1 MFWMQRLNQQMV
13 WQPTFQ
19 VIWLTLL
26 CRELGSS
33 ISSILMH
40 ITYGWSWS
48 HEHPY
53 KPMTWCLLGLLGALC
68 WSRCHGG
75 KWPVGTHSGAAG
87 ASPMALSPSKKTWV
101 NLRGSTSR
109 RRMNAWHG
117 PLRGHLA
124 VELLVLVVSVNWF
137 SLCPRIYVLELGF
150 KQLFTTKTSWL
161 EIRRMSFQVW
171 QIRVFPTTHFLL

>member
-1 MFWMQRLNQQMV
+1 
-13 WQPTFQ
+13 
-19 VIWLTLL
+19 
-26 CRELGSS
+26 
-33 ISSILMH
+33 
-40 ITYGWSWS
+40 
-48 HEHPY
+48 
-53 KPMTWCLLGLLGALC
+53 
-68 WSRCHGG
+68 
-75 KWPVGTHSGAAG
+75 
-87 ASPMALSPSKKTWV
+87 
-101 NLRGSTSR
+101 
-109 RRMNAWHG
+109 MNAWHG